1 MKKVYTVVFLLA
13 LIASVGYSQK
23 ASWQNLPNG
32 FMDNPPIKPV
42 YICLQI
48 NDGAVDFNYETDD
61 FDTFWA
67 LTSKEYS
74 DFGIISGESD
84 GPGDNDVRM
93 KAAWDDDFL
102 YIAMKVTDDYILDPA
117 SGAELLDEFE
127 IYWATYPDYWHPLGD
142 TATTHLDKVV
152 AHTRFPHLGGYK
164 TGDWALADYST
175 AVWDDYTAAW
185 SLDPW
190 GPSAT
195 PWAVTWGVGAE
206 NLLLDAR
213 YEKVD
218 ANNFNFMAIIPWY
231 EAMADFIPQ
240 ADTALSIEVKYNDED
255 PEQEPKCSKSF
266 AGLSNDAY
274 WTTYYSGVF
283 SLLAEEDLLAPV
295 LSNVTPLAITSAE
308 NVFVSF
314 TVSEDAMV
322 YLVPLATA
330 ADEASII
337 AAAGDLKVAAVLGDN
352 SIGTHCAAAGDNVLY
367 AIDYSGN
374 ISVVSPTIVTAADV
388 VAPVLSDVLDT
399 VEIRDNSTFISDESA
414 MVYLVPEGTT
424 VDEASIIA
432 AALGEVAAVA
442 GATAIIN
449 TNGIVVIGDNYE
461 LYAIDCLGNIS
472 VAGTFVVID
481 DITPPKLKRVFAT
494 REMGVNIRLR
504 SNEDGW
510 AYVVPEGTIADSASI
525 TTAEVGKVETA
536 INKDRNISSVGLAI
550 DNDTTAY
557 WLFAID
563 LSGNI
568 SDTTFFKI
576 TPDVTAPAVT
586 LTNDTVQIGSD
597 VVVSLNEAG
606 MAYLVPAGTIAD
618 SASITADAVG
628 EAAVDVGAAGNIST
642 VGLDATNYELYAIDL
657 VGNISDT
664 SYVWLTIDD
673 VTAPIL
679 SDVTAS
685 VDTKTETE
693 ISATSDEDATLYL
706 VPAGTAADKAS
717 IVAAAVAEAAAT
729 AATPVVMDISA
740 VALGNYELYAIDAAD
755 NISVAAAVEIM
766 SSVGIA
772 EDRASQVGFYPN
784 PVADVLHMMNA
795 ESIQKM
801 EIANILGQKVKV
813 FNVVNDNHDVS
824 DLDTGLYFVRMFI
837 DGEVIVKSMVKK

>member
-1 MKKVYTVVFLLA
+1 
-13 LIASVGYSQK
+13 
-23 ASWQNLPNG
+23 
-32 FMDNPPIKPV
+32 MDNPPIKPV

-48 NDGAVDFNYETDD
+48 NDGAVDFDYESDD

-102 YIAMKVTDDYILDPA
+102 YIAMKVTDDHILDPA

-142 TATTHLDKVV
+142 TATKHVDKVL
-152 AHTRFPHLGGYK
+152 AHSRFAHLGGYK

-185 SLDPW
+185 VLDPW

-231 EAMADFIPQ
+231 EAVADFIPR

-266 AGLSNDAY
+266 AGLDNNAY

-283 SLLAEEDLLAPV
+283 SLLAEEDLVVPV
-295 LSNVTPLAITSAE
+295 LSDVTPLAVTSAE
-308 NVFVSF
+308 STSISF

-322 YLVPLATA
+322 YFVPLATA

-337 AAAGDLKVAAVLGDN
+337 AAAGDIKIAAVLGDN
-352 SIGTHCAAAGDNVLY
+352 SIGIHCAAAGDNVLY

-374 ISVVSPTIVTAADV
+374 ISVVSPTIVTEADV
-388 VAPVLSDVLDT
+388 IAPVLSDVLDP

-414 MVYLVPEGTT
+414 MVYLVPEA
-424 VDEASIIA
+424 VYADEAAIVA
-432 AALGEVAAVA
+432 AALGEVAAGA
-442 GATAIIN
+442 GATAKIN
-449 TNGIVVIGDNYE
+449 TNGIVSIGDNYE

-472 VAGTFVVID
+472 VAGTFAVID
-481 DITPPKLKRVFAT
+481 DITPPVLNRVFAT
-494 REMGVNIRLR
+494 RESGVNIRLR

-510 AYVVPEGTIADSASI
+510 AYVVPEGTVADSASI
-525 TTAEVGKVETA
+525 AAAAVGEVETV
-536 INKDRNISSVGLAI
+536 INKDKNISSTGLAI
-550 DNDTTAY
+550 NNDTTAY

-576 TPDVTAPAVT
+576 TPDVTAPVVT
-586 LTNDTVQIGSD
+586 LTNDTVQVGTD
-597 VVVSLNEAG
+597 VSVTINEAG
-606 MAYLVPAGTIAD
+606 MAYLVPAGTVAD
-618 SASITADAVG
+618 SASITTDAVG
-628 EAAVDVGAAGNIST
+628 EVALAAATAGGIST
-642 VGLDATNYELYAIDL
+642 VSLEAGNYELYAIDA

-664 SYVWLTIDD
+664 AYVWLTIDD
-673 VTAPIL
+673 QTAPIL

-685 VDTKTETE
+685 VDTKTDTE
-693 ISATSDEDATLYL
+693 ISATSDEDASLYL
-706 VPAGTAADKAS
+706 VPSGTAADKAS
-717 IVAAAVAEAAAT
+717 IVAAAVVEAAAT
-729 AATPVVMDISA
+729 ANTAVVMDISG
-740 VALGNYELYAIDAAD
+740 VELGDYKLYAIDAVD
-755 NISVAAAVEIM
+755 NISLPADVKIM
-766 SSVGIA
+766 STVGIA
-772 EDRASQVGFYPN
+772 ENRSSQVGFYPN
-784 PVADVLHMMNA
+784 PVADVLHLMNA
-795 ESIQKM
+795 GSIQKI
-801 EIANILGQKVKV
+801 EIANILGQNVKILD
-813 FNVVNDNHDVS
+813 VVNDIHDVS
-824 DLDTGLYFVRMFI
+824 DLEAGLYFVRMHI
-837 DGEVIVKSMVKK
+837 EGAVIVKSMIKK

>member
-1 MKKVYTVVFLLA
+1 MKRVYTVAFLLA
-13 LIASVGYSQK
+13 LIISVGYSQK

-48 NDGAVDFNYETDD
+48 NADAVEFDYENDD

-67 LTSKEYS
+67 LTPKEYS

-84 GPGDNDVRM
+84 GPGDNDIRM
-93 KAAWDDDFL
+93 KAAWDEDFL
-102 YIAMKVTDDYILDPA
+102 YIAMKVTDDFILDPA

-164 TGDWALADYST
+164 TGDWALANFST
-175 AVWDDYTAAW
+175 AVYDDYTVSW
-185 SLDPW
+185 ELDPW

-195 PWAVTWGVGAE
+195 PWAVNWGTGAE
-206 NLLLDAR
+206 ALLLDAR

-231 EAMADFIPQ
+231 EAVADFIPR

-255 PEQEPKCSKSF
+255 PDQDPKCSKSF

-283 SLLAEEDLLAPV
+283 NLLAEEDLVLPV
-295 LSNVTPLAITSAE
+295 LSNVTPLAVTSAE
-308 NVFVSF
+308 DVFVSF

-322 YLVPLATA
+322 YMVPLATA

-337 AAAGDLKVAAVLGDN
+337 AAAGNLKVAAVMGDN
-352 SIGTHCAAAGDNVLY
+352 SMGIHCSAGGDNVLY

-388 VAPVLSDVLDT
+388 VAPVLSDVLDP

-414 MVYLVPEGTT
+414 MVYLVPAGTAA
-424 VDEASIIA
+424 DEASIIA
-432 AALGEVAAVA
+432 AALGEVAASV
-442 GATAIIN
+442 GATAKIN
-449 TNGIVVIGDNYE
+449 TNGIVTIGNSYE
-461 LYAIDCLGNIS
+461 LFAIDCLGNIS
-472 VAGTFVVID
+472 AAGTFTVID
-481 DITPPKLKRVFAT
+481 DITPPVLNRVFAT
-494 REMGVNIRLR
+494 RESGVDVRLR

-510 AYVVPEGTIADSASI
+510 AYMVPEGTVADSASI
-525 TTAEVGKVETA
+525 TTAAVGEVETA
-536 INKDRNISSVGLAI
+536 INKDKFISSVGLDVAP
-550 DNDTTAY
+550 Y

-568 SDTTFFKI
+568 SDTAFCEI
-576 TPDVTAPAVT
+576 TPDVTAPVVT
-586 LTNDTVQIGSD
+586 LANDTVQVGSD

-606 MAYLVPAGTIAD
+606 MAYLVPAGTVAD

-628 EAAVDVGAAGNIST
+628 EAAVDVGAAGDIST

-664 SYVWLTIDD
+664 AYVWLTVNDE
-673 VTAPIL
+673 TAPIL
-679 SDVTAS
+679 SDVTTP

-693 ISATSDEDATLYL
+693 LSATSDEDAMLYL
-706 VPAGTAADKAS
+706 VPDGTASDKAS
-717 IVAAAVAEAAAT
+717 IVAAAVVEAAAT
-729 AATPVVMDISA
+729 ADTPVVMDISG
-740 VALGNYELYAIDAAD
+740 VDLGNYDLYAIDAVD
-755 NISVAAAVEIM
+755 NISVATAVEIM
-766 SSVGIA
+766 SSVGIS
-772 EDRASQVGFYPN
+772 EDRASQFGIYPN
-784 PVADVLHMMNA
+784 PVADVLHVMNA
-795 ESIQKM
+795 ESIQKI
-801 EIANILGQKVKV
+801 EIANILGQNVKV
-813 FNVVNDNHDVS
+813 FSVVNDNHDVS
-824 DLDTGLYFVRMFI
+824 DLDAGLYFVRMYL

>member
-1 MKKVYTVVFLLA
+1 MKKIYTVVFLLA
-13 LIASVGYSQK
+13 LIVSVGYSQK

-48 NDGAVDFNYETDD
+48 NDGAVDFDYENDD

-84 GPGDNDVRM
+84 GVGDNDIRM

-185 SLDPW
+185 VLDPW

-283 SLLAEEDLLAPV
+283 SLLAEEDLISPV

-308 NVFVSF
+308 DVFVSF

-322 YLVPLATA
+322 YMVPLATA

-352 SIGTHCAAAGDNVLY
+352 SIGTHCLAAGDNVLY

-374 ISVVSPTIVTAADV
+374 ISVVSPTVVTAADI
-388 VAPVLSDVLDT
+388 VAPVLSDVLDP
-399 VEIRDNSTFISDESA
+399 VEIRDNATFISDESA
-414 MVYLVPEGTT
+414 MVYLVP
-424 VDEASIIA
+424 VAVYADEAAIIA
-432 AALGEVAAVA
+432 AALGEVAASA
-442 GATAIIN
+442 AATASIN
-449 TNGIVVIGDNYE
+449 TNGIVVLGESYE

-472 VAGTFVVID
+472 VAGTFTVID
-481 DITPPKLKRVFAT
+481 DMTAPVLNRVFAT
-494 REMGVNIRLR
+494 REVGVDIRLR
-504 SNEDGW
+504 CNEAGW
-510 AYVVPEGTIADSASI
+510 AYVVPEGTLADSASI
-525 TTAEVGKVETA
+525 TTDEVGKVETE
-536 INKDRNISSVGLAI
+536 INTDKFISSVGLI
-550 DNDTTAY
+550 VDNDTTNY
-557 WLFAID
+557 WMFAID

-576 TPDVTAPAVT
+576 TPDVSAPVVT
-586 LTNDTVQIGSD
+586 LASDTVKSGEDITLSC
-597 VVVSLNEAG
+597 NEAA
-606 MAYLVPAGTIAD
+606 MVYLVPAGTVAD
-618 SASITADAVG
+618 SATIVAAALGETAVTAGTDAT
-628 EAAVDVGAAGNIST
+628 ISS
-642 VGLDATNYELYAIDL
+642 VGLDYIGYELYAIDL
-657 VGNISDT
+657 VGLISD
-664 SYVWLTIDD
+664 
-673 VTAPIL
+673 
-679 SDVTAS
+679 S
-685 VDTKTETE
+685 VVVQI
-693 ISATSDEDATLYL
+693 IST
-706 VPAGTAADKAS
+706 
-717 IVAAAVAEAAAT
+717 
-729 AATPVVMDISA
+729 
-740 VALGNYELYAIDAAD
+740 
-755 NISVAAAVEIM
+755 
-766 SSVGIA
+766 VGIP
-772 EDRASQVGFYPN
+772 ENQVSLVGFYPN
-784 PVADVLHMMNA
+784 PVTDVLQVINA

-801 EIANILGQKVKV
+801 EIVNILGQYVKV
-813 FNVVNDNHDVS
+813 FNVVNTTHDVS
-824 DLDTGLYFVRMFI
+824 DLENGFYFVRMHLES
-837 DGEVIVKSMVKK
+837 EVVVKRMIKK